1 MRDIAHAHYIGG
13 YDLNIDGSTKIGE
26 LMEKYPFLLDH
37 LTDISPNY
45 SKLKDPEMMQQMG
58 QIATLEMIS
67 RMGGVELHDL
77 IRALSSRIEKVT
89 GEKMEGVAS
98 MDAGS
103 DEKLQ
108 ALKSIITDL
117 HSGKSVEDV
126 KQRFLDLATEV
137 DSSEIA
143 RMEQELI
150 EEGLPQEEIKK
161 LCDVHVEVFKESL
174 DRKDE
179 LDVPPGHPLHTF
191 VKENRVLDGYLDVI
205 SNIMSGA
212 GKEGKISDGDRE
224 TLMNFMEYVGKV
236 NLHYLRKENQLFP
249 YLERYE
255 VSGPSQV
262 MWSLH
267 DDIRGMMKDAN
278 VSIKAGDLKQI
289 WDHLD
294 IMIRTMKDM
303 IYKEE
308 KVLFPVSL
316 EKLTD
321 DEWGAVRSG
330 EGEIGYAWVEPEE
343 GFEVAVTKEE
353 VPGGKGVRLDEGYLT
368 VEQLNFMLRTLP
380 LDISFVDENEQVKYY
395 SATDE
400 RIFPRSP
407 AVIGREVKHCHP
419 PKSVHVV
426 QNILDEFK
434 AGNKDVAE
442 FWIQLGGK
450 FIHIRYFA
458 VRNGEGKF
466 LGTLEVSQD
475 ITDIKKLEG
484 NQRLLDWEGMKE

>member
-1 MRDIAHAHYIGG
+1 M
-13 YDLNIDGSTKIGE
+13 NIDGNTKIGE
-26 LMEKYPFLLDH
+26 LIEKYPFLLDH
-37 LTDISPNY
+37 LTEISPNY

-58 QIATLEMIS
+58 QIATLDMVAQ
-67 RMGGVELHDL
+67 MGGIELHDL
-77 IRALSSRIEKVT
+77 IQALAAQIEKVT
-89 GEKMEGVAS
+89 GEKMEGDIS
-98 MDAGS
+98 LKAGS

-174 DRKDE
+174 EGQDK

-191 VKENRVLDGYLDVI
+191 VKENGVLDGYLDVI
-205 SNIMSGA
+205 SNIMSGI
-212 GKEGKISDGDRE
+212 GKEGEISLEDRG

-249 YLERYE
+249 YLERYQ

-262 MWSLH
+262 MWALH
-267 DDIRGMMKDAN
+267 DDIRGMVKDAN
-278 VSIKAGDLKQI
+278 ASIEAGGLKQI
-289 WDHLD
+289 WDNLD

-321 DEWGAVRSG
+321 EDWGAVRSG
-330 EGEIGYAWVEPEE
+330 EGEIGFAWVEPEE
-343 GFEVAVTKEE
+343 GFEGTVTKDE
-353 VPGGKGVRLDEGYLT
+353 VPEGKEVRLDEGHLSL
-368 VEQLNFMLRTLP
+368 EQLNFMLRTLP
-380 LDISFVDENEQVKYY
+380 LDISFVDENERVKYY
-395 SATDE
+395 SATEE

-426 QNILDEFK
+426 QKILDEFK

-450 FIHIRYFA
+450 FVQIRYFA

-475 ITDIKKLEG
+475 ITEIKKLEG
-484 NQRLLDWEGMKE
+484 NQRLLDWDGMKE